1 MAQRK
6 KNRSKVEKD
15 TDSNNSDNWEL
26 REAPKLEAILGY
38 YGSATMQTHLH
49 LIEEES
55 SMKSESAKSLN
66 NCSEML
72 NVSSDIKRSFPKLE
86 LAVI

>member
-38 YGSATMQTHLH
+38 YGSVTMQTHLH